1 MVGRGRLPLLLPSD
15 STRRPKS
22 VFELFIRKAHLF
34 VELKVEK
41 KRLTLEPLQVI
52 IVPIIFPILVV
63 SLIIPITRPDTELDI
78 MAVVGNI
85 S

>member
-52 IVPIIFPILVV
+52 IPIIFPILVV

-78 MAVVGNI
+78 VAVVSNI

>member
-1 MVGRGRLPLLLPSD
+1 MVGRGCLPLLLPSD

-52 IVPIIFPILVV
+52 IPIIFPILVV

-78 MAVVGNI
+78 VAVVSNI

>member
-1 MVGRGRLPLLLPSD
+1 
-15 STRRPKS
+15 
-22 VFELFIRKAHLF
+22 
-34 VELKVEK
+34 LKVEK
-41 KRLTLEPLQVI
+41 KRLTLEPLQVT

-78 MAVVGNI
+78 MAVVSNI